1 MLADLLRRKPAD
13 VERSQLTFNQYLS
26 LVEPWLPYFTQRKE
40 GDPEKGNMQGLGLTQ
55 RAYTGNGVVF
65 ACGAVRLAVFSQI
78 MPQWQ
83 NLDTRKLFGNADL
96 LTFEEPWVGGSFS
109 QVLGRMEQDATCAG
123 NSFWYNA
130 GSLVRSDRVNLAR
143 LAPEKTVVLSERIEG
158 RMGGG
163 LGWAK
168 AGYLYTENDDSPAE
182 FLELNE
188 VAHYAPMPDPMADWR
203 GMSWLTPILREVDV
217 DNAFNTFK
225 QSHMDNAA
233 TPNLVITFDPSVTPD
248 QFKNLTEVIKR
259 KMTGSHNAGKTL
271 ALGGGADVKVVG
283 ANFEQLALKAV
294 QGAGET
300 RIAAAAGVPP
310 VVVGLSEGLSGSSLN
325 AGNYG
330 AARRRFADVTMR
342 DAWQAA
348 ISALSVLERAPNRSR
363 LWYSD
368 RDVSFL
374 QEDVKDEADIRGV
387 HARTIR
393 TLIEAGY
400 EAESA
405 VQATITGDMSGLK
418 HTGLVSVQMQTPG
431 QAVTPDP
438 APPPPERAEQQQLT
452 LALTMP
458 DIHIDGITV
467 PVTVGRSDTQ
477 IDVHI
482 PEQPAPVVHVAPADV
497 TVNMPE
503 PRGVTRHITHD
514 ADGRISTI
522 TENPL

>member
-1 MLADLLRRKPAD
+1 MLADLLRRKPAES
-13 VERSQLTFNQYLS
+13 ERSALSFNQYLS

-40 GDPEKGNMQGLGLTQ
+40 GDPEKGNMQGLGLAQ

-78 MPQWQ
+78 TPTWQ
-83 NLDTRKLFGNADL
+83 NLDTKKLFGNADL
-96 LTFEEPWVGGSFS
+96 ATYEEPWVGGSFS

-130 GSLVRSDRVNLAR
+130 GSLVRTDRVNLAR
-143 LAPEKTVVLSERIEG
+143 LAPEKVVILSEKIEG

-168 AGYLYTENDDSPAE
+168 AGYLYTENEDSPAE
-182 FLELNE
+182 FLELSE
-188 VAHYAPMPDPMADWR
+188 VAHYAPMPDPISDWR

-217 DNAFNTFK
+217 DNAFTNFK

-233 TPNLVITFDPSVTPD
+233 TPNLVVTFDPSVSPD
-248 QFKNLTEVIKR
+248 QFKALTEVIKR
-259 KMTGSHNAGKTL
+259 KMTGSQNAGKTL
-271 ALGGGADVKVVG
+271 ALGGGADVKIVG

-325 AGNYG
+325 EGNY
-330 AARRRFADVTMR
+330 ASARRRFADVTMR
-342 DAWQAA
+342 DAWQSA
-348 ISALSVLERAPNRSR
+348 IGALAVLQPAPSRSR

-368 RDVSFL
+368 REVSFL
-374 QEDVKDEADIRGV
+374 QEDVKDEAEIRRI
-387 HARTIR
+387 HAQTIR
-393 TLIEAGY
+393 TYIEAGY
-400 EAESA
+400 EAASAQEAVESGTLSA
-405 VQATITGDMSGLK
+405 LK
-418 HTGLVSVQMQTPG
+418 HTGLVSVQMQAPG
-431 QAVTPDP
+431 AQVATP
-438 APPPPERAEQQQLT
+438 APAPAPPERAEQQLT

-458 DIHIDGITV
+458 DIHIDGISI

-482 PEQPAPVVHVAPADV
+482 PEQPQPVVHVAPAEV
-497 TVNMPE
+497 TVTIPE
-503 PRGVTRHITHD
+503 PRGTTRHITHD
-514 ADGRISTI
+514 AEGRISTI
-522 TENPL
+522 TEQPL

>member
-1 MLADLLRRKPAD
+1 MLADLLRRKPAEA
-13 VERSQLTFNQYLS
+13 ERSQLSFNQYLS

-65 ACGAVRLAVFSQI
+65 ACSAVRLAVFSQI

-83 NLDTRKLFGNADL
+83 NLDTKKLFGTVDL
-96 LTFEEPWVGGSFS
+96 DTFETPWVGGSFS

-143 LAPEKTVVLSERIEG
+143 LSPEKTVILSERIEG

-168 AGYLYTENDDSPAE
+168 AGYLYTENEDSPAE

-225 QSHMDNAA
+225 QSHMENSA
-233 TPNLVITFDPSVTPD
+233 TPNLVITFDPTVSPD
-248 QFKNLTEVIKR
+248 DFKKLTEVIKR
-259 KMTGSHNAGKTL
+259 KMTGSQNAGKTL
-271 ALGGGADVKVVG
+271 ALGGGADVKIVG

-348 ISALSVLERAPNRSR
+348 ISALSVLEPAPSRSR

-374 QEDVKDEADIRGV
+374 QEDVKDEAEIREG

-393 TLIEAGY
+393 TLVEAGY
-400 EAESA
+400 TADTA
-405 VQATITGDMSGLK
+405 VNAAVDGDFAALK
-418 HTGLVSVQMQTPG
+418 HTGKVSVQLQEPG
-431 QAVTPDP
+431 ANIAPVPS
-438 APPPPERAEQQQLT
+438 PPPPERAEQQLT

-497 TVNMPE
+497 TVNIPE
-503 PRGVTRHITHD
+503 QRATTRHITHD
-514 ADGRISTI
+514 ARGRISTI